1 MQRFLEVL
9 LRGKGIGDAHF
20 IIHWGTLHIDVYS
33 QDLGIEYVNDFLI
46 KVSERIQDAIGDP
59 DFLLSAGTTLGICLE
74 WQGEVISFSVE
85 TWEVKNEYVD
95 ALFSPFDIKLQA
107 SP

>member
-1 MQRFLEVL
+1 MQRFSEVL
-9 LRGKGIGDAHF
+9 FRGNGFGDAHF

-33 QDLGIEYVNDFLI
+33 QDLSIQYANDFLI

-95 ALFSPFDIKLQA
+95 ALFRPFDLFVR
-107 SP
+107 